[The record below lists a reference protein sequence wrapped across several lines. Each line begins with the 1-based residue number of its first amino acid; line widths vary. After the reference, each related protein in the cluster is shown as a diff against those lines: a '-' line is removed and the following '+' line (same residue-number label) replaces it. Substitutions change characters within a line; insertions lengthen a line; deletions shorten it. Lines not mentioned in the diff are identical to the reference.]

1 MGRTGEGDPARER
14 LVSDTF
20 RRAVAR
26 EHEAIGVHE
35 HAADM
40 HDAVAER
47 LEACAEGESDPG
59 LSARRRE
66 DAAVERARAAAAR
79 ARAAAARR
87 RLREEGQS

>member
-26 EHEAIGVHE
+26 EHEAIAVHE

-47 LEACAEGESDPG
+47 LEACADVESEPG